1 MTLSIWD
8 LAIYAA
14 AVFALFLTPGPVWLA
29 LVARA
34 ISGGFHAGW
43 PLALGV
49 ATGDIFWPLIAIL
62 GVSWVTAA
70 STMIALVLK
79 GVAVLVFLLMGI
91 VTLRGADQTITT
103 NSRLTRPGRLAGF
116 SAGVIVI
123 LGNPKAALFYMGI
136 LPGFF
141 DLSVVTWRDVLA
153 ILLVSMAVP
162 LMGNVILAGLVSR
175 LRAVLSAPSALR
187 RMNIGAGCLLI
198 AVGCII
204 PFT

>member
-1 MTLSIWD
+1 MSIWD